1 MVSSDLANNLSAT
14 VSWSTKQTGRH
25 KRHRARWSFF
35 LSLLL
40 HTIFALVISFSG
52 MLFHQQNRRQDLLD
66 QIEVDIYHLRFH
78 MSRHRRNSQL
88 PNRKKNIKE
97 NKEQIHVDPKTKVK
111 DFPIIKNY
119 QVGNPLTPKVSP
131 LRTETILN
139 NSADSIFGDNFSDG
153 QLNKNLLPYKHL
165 SSAPVGIQR
174 PKLAR
179 GFARANAEVLPDR
192 VENAEVM
199 TSNPEQIEEAMVK
212 IAKSVVNQQSRRPTD
227 IVFLLDA
234 SGSMKDNIVAVGQHL
249 EDMVSVFEEKTIDF
263 TMGVVTFKYQ
273 ALIFDQTTDYKRF
286 ERLLR
291 NIDCGGLE
299 RPYHAIV
306 KSVNQVKFRP
316 EVNKRFILVTDE
328 PIQDY
333 NRAETEDLPSVLRHC
348 LNNSVVVDVIGLNEK
363 YSKYLAEKTGGLWFL
378 IPNN

>member
-1 MVSSDLANNLSAT
+1 MSS
-14 VSWSTKQTGRH
+14 STKQTGTH
-25 KRHRARWSFF
+25 KRYRARWSFF

-40 HTIFALVISFSG
+40 HAIFALVISFSG
-52 MLFHQQNRRQDLLD
+52 ILVHQQNRRQDLLD
-66 QIEVDIYHLRFH
+66 QIEVDIHHLRFH
-78 MSRHRRNSQL
+78 MSRPRRRSQL
-88 PNRKKNIKE
+88 PNRKQNRKE
-97 NKEQIHVDPKTKVK
+97 TKEQTHVDPKTEVK
-111 DFPIIKNY
+111 DFPLIKNN
-119 QVGNPLTPKVSP
+119 QVEKFLTSKAAR

-139 NSADSIFGDNFSDG
+139 NSADSIFEDNFSAD
-153 QLNKNLLPYKHL
+153 QLNKNMLSLKRL
-165 SSAPVGIQR
+165 SSMPVGIQR

-179 GFARANAEVLPDR
+179 GFAQSNAEVLPDQAEK
-192 VENAEVM
+192 VEVM
-199 TSNPEQIEEAMVK
+199 TSNPELIEKAMVK
-212 IAKSVVNQQSRRPTD
+212 IAESVVNQQSMQPTD

-234 SGSMKDNIVAVGQHL
+234 SGSMKDNIVAVSQHL
-249 EDMVSVFEEKTIDF
+249 EDMVSVFKEETIDF

-316 EVNKRFILVTDE
+316 EVNKRFILITDE

-363 YSKYLAEKTGGLWFL
+363 YSKYLAEKTGGLWFP
-378 IPNN
+378 IPTN